1 MYYGKGAFTFSDSYT
16 LPTYLRRFYLKRLE
30 KEYTTEKE
38 YIEKETNRI
47 RQRQKSTSSK
57 IPIRKK

>member
-30 KEYTTEKE
+30 KEYMTEKE

-47 RQRQKSTSSK
+47 RQRQKSTSPK
-57 IPIRKK
+57 IPIRKR

>member
-30 KEYTTEKE
+30 KEYVSEKE
-38 YIEKETNRI
+38 HIEKETKRI
-47 RQRQKSTSSK
+47 RQRQKSTSPK

>member
-16 LPTYLRRFYLKRLE
+16 LPIYLRRFYLKRLE
-30 KEYTTEKE
+30 KEYMTEKE

-57 IPIRKK
+57 IPTRKK